1 MSPSTA
7 TIEADGKDQ
16 FLTMAEKQ
24 PKAGLST
31 VRRFEAAGFR
41 AWPASAVHYDGTWV
55 VRLTAGHPAK
65 RLNSVNPLDPHDVR
79 DLSERIMRAGRRFD
93 AYGRPLI
100 FRLSP
105 LAGHTLVNH
114 FENEGWKAFGES
126 LVMRLDLDNEA
137 VHGAMDQIPMQDMG
151 RFVSASMKTHGTD
164 PALRP
169 GLSEIIG
176 AIQPEA
182 GLFVLEQEDEPLAT
196 AICVQDGDLA
206 GLFEVAT
213 AEAARGKGHGRRLLL
228 SALKWARLRGAR
240 HAWLQVEADNFAA
253 RRLYATLGFTELYRY
268 HYRRRPEA

>member
-1 MSPSTA
+1 M
-7 TIEADGKDQ
+7 GKAVPD
-16 FLTMAEKQ
+16 KQ
-24 PKAGLST
+24 PKADLST

-65 RLNSVNPLDPHDVR
+65 RLNSVNPLDPRDTHD
-79 DLSERIMRAGRRFD
+79 LPERIIRAGRRFD
-93 AYGRPLI
+93 AYGRPLT

-105 LAGHTLVNH
+105 LAGRYLVRH
-114 FENEGWKAFGES
+114 LEGEGWTAFAES
-126 LVMRLDLDNEA
+126 LVMQLDLDNEA
-137 VHGAMDQIPMQDMG
+137 VHGAMDQIPMQDMS
-151 RFVSASMKTHGTD
+151 RFVVAAMETQSAD
-164 PALRP
+164 PGLRP

-182 GLFVLEQEDEPLAT
+182 GLFILEQDDKPMAT
-196 AICVQDGDLA
+196 AICVHDGDLA

-213 AEAARGKGHGRRLLL
+213 AAAERGKGHGRRLLL

-253 RRLYATLGFTELYRY
+253 RRLYETLGFAEVYRY